1 CGTAG
6 ANQRVLAQTHWQ
18 NAIKSFFPVT
28 GDSIDIEIKA
38 FCANQAIPP
47 GRSKPIEFW
56 RGQLSANNVPPT
68 NRRARLDQFRPQGR
82 DCWRDDRAPNRK
94 GALAANAPGAPTGP
108 ACGGGRFER
117 ANTAGRSS

>member
-1 CGTAG
+1 MEKRQPFLAMPVSGSSLRCAFASAQPDPDACGTAG

-82 DCWRDDRAPNRK
+82 D
-94 GALAANAPGAPTGP
+94 
-108 ACGGGRFER
+108 
-117 ANTAGRSS
+117 